1 MTKLLTLMI
10 LIILIRYI
18 ATGVCYILKGLWFVI
33 RHPWLFFLNYIF
45 HSVRWTVKKISN
57 TLIFVIRHPIRA
69 SRWLGNSLFF
79 LLKQPIF
86 LVVWILYT
94 GPIKLWNYIVQPNFY
109 LKFRAHVFIAIIVA
123 TPLFLAREYTHLLD
137 EVENAGMDW
146 VIKHQ
151 QKFKGI
157 PPSKTPSN
165 FVFIDI
171 DDESR
176 KDWPD
181 QPFTPR
187 NRITNMINNAVDA
200 GAKLIIVDVALSRI
214 TPLARGQT
222 DLAKPATCK
231 EGLLHD
237 DDRELCNF
245 LEQYPSN
252 KKDQCRTEEGKDT
265 SKPVCPPIILPR
277 NFTYT
282 DDEVA
287 KVRPSFLEPVVKKG
301 SFYVQWGTIDFLE
314 SADGMQRRQ
323 LLWQPVGDEKT
334 IEKSVQ
340 LLATVA
346 LCGDKGNLQEK
357 YKNLNNAFQNL
368 EQPKSITLCQN
379 PELKLETEERYRT
392 QRITYSMDWK
402 KGGGCEIS
410 KLPKYC
416 LSALKSNYILHV
428 FQARLFAEKIPLSVF
443 FEEAKQF
450 IQGNVV
456 VIGGTWDYDGNGG
469 DIHLTPLGEIPG
481 GLVIINA
488 IHSLQQPVQFWSRIE
503 IWGIHLPWM
512 EIIGLSG
519 FILILS
525 FFFTVFPSHL
535 EAVLFAGL
543 VVIIL
548 LLISVTFFGEY
559 GIWID
564 FVLPAM
570 AVYYYHVVI
579 EIGHSP
585 PQHEHE
591 VANSRQSICG

>member
-1 MTKLLTLMI
+1 MSKLLTLMI
-10 LIILIRYI
+10 LIILIKYI
-18 ATGVCYILKGLWFVI
+18 ANGVCYILKGLWFVI
-33 RHPWLFFLNYIF
+33 QHPQSFFSDYIF
-45 HSVRWTVKKISN
+45 QPVWWTVKKISN
-57 TLIFVIRHPIRA
+57 TLTFVVRHPIRA

-79 LLKQPIF
+79 LLKQLNF

-94 GPIKLWNYIVQPNFY
+94 GPIKLWNYIFQPNFY

-123 TPLFLAREYTHLLD
+123 TPLFVAREYTHFLD
-137 EVENAGMDW
+137 EMENAGMDW
-146 VIKHQ
+146 IIKIQ
-151 QKFKGI
+151 QRFSDI
-157 PPSKTPSN
+157 PPSKTRSN
-165 FVFIDI
+165 FVFIDV

-214 TPLARGQT
+214 TPLARGQM

-237 DDRELCNF
+237 DDRELCGF
-245 LEQYPSN
+245 LGQYPSN

-277 NFTYT
+277 DFTYT
-282 DDEVA
+282 DGEVTGI
-287 KVRPSFLEPVVKKG
+287 RPSFLEPVVKKD
-301 SFYVQWGTIDFLE
+301 SFYVQWGTVDFSE

-323 LLWQPVGDEKT
+323 LLWLPVGDGKT

-368 EQPKSITLCQN
+368 EKRESITLCQT
-379 PELKLETEERYRT
+379 PKLKLETEERYRES
-392 QRITYSMDWK
+392 RITYSMGWK
-402 KGGGCEIS
+402 KGGGCKIS

-416 LSALKSNYILHV
+416 LSDREGNYILHV
-428 FQARLFAEKIPLSVF
+428 FQARPFAEKIPLSDF
-443 FEEAKQF
+443 FLEAKEF
-450 IQGNVV
+450 MQGSVV

-469 DIHLTPLGEIPG
+469 DIHLTPLGKIPG

-488 IHSLQQPVQFWSRIE
+488 IHSLQQPIKFWPRVE
-503 IWGIHLPWM
+503 IWGVHLPWT
-512 EIIGLSG
+512 EIIGLL
-519 FILILS
+519 FFLLILS

-548 LLISVTFFGEY
+548 LLISVKFFGEY

-579 EIGHSP
+579 EIGDSP

-591 VANSRQSICG
+591 IANSRQSICG